1 MSKLNVIPSNEDMEA
16 AKRKA
21 EEEKYHREKIDVAKE
36 IYENTKN
43 SNEVNQNYASAVEA
57 MMKRTQEQLNLKNN
71 TGVVVEDNLSE
82 VKKVNKVVDTTINQN
97 KVENK
102 NYNTIKTNMTTKNKP
117 ENYGELPS
125 NLNSQIIE
133 LSQPDFNSAFD
144 VIPLPSQG
152 KVYRNRKP
160 NIKVSYMTTA
170 DENILTSPNLLQSG
184 EFLKILINRKI
195 LDTELRY
202 EDLLIGDRNAIM
214 IWLRATS
221 YGEMYPVT
229 LLDEL
234 DDPFDTEVNL
244 NDLKIK
250 KLEVDPDDEGLFTF
264 TLPISKSVIK
274 FKLLTCGD
282 VDVIEQIIA
291 KEKEDNVAVN
301 NTNTYT
307 LEKMIVEI
315 DGDRDRNLISNLSK
329 SMRIGDSK
337 ALLKYISTI
346 EPGIDLNISVPTPR
360 GGSIDTFLPL
370 NIKFF
375 WPDARI

>member
-21 EEEKYHREKIDVAKE
+21 EEEKYHKEKLDVAKE

-43 SNEVNQNYASAVEA
+43 SNEVNKDYASALDA

-71 TGVVVEDNLSE
+71 TGVVVEDKLSE
-82 VKKVNKVVDTTINQN
+82 VKKINKVVDTTINQN

-102 NYNTIKTNMTTKNKP
+102 NYNTIKNNMTTKNKP

-152 KVYRNRKP
+152 KVYRNRKQ

-195 LDTELRY
+195 LDTEIRY

-229 LLDEL
+229 LLDEI

-264 TLPISKSVIK
+264 VLPISKSVIK
-274 FKLLTCGD
+274 FKLLNCGD
-282 VDVIEQIIA
+282 VDVIERIVA

-307 LEKMIVEI
+307 LEKMIVEV
-315 DGDRDRNLISNLSK
+315 DGERNRNIISNLSK

-337 ALLKYISTI
+337 ALLKYVSTI

>member
-43 SNEVNQNYASAVEA
+43 SKEVNQNYASAIEA

-71 TGVVVEDNLSE
+71 TGVVVEDKLSD

-102 NYNTIKTNMTTKNKP
+102 NYNTIKTNMTTKNTP

-160 NIKVSYMTTA
+160 NIKISYMTTA

-195 LDTELRY
+195 LDTDLRY

-229 LLDEL
+229 LLDEI

-282 VDVIEQIIA
+282 VDVIERIVA

-307 LEKMIVEI
+307 LEKMIVEV

-346 EPGIDLNISVPTPR
+346 EPSIDLNISVPTPR

>member
-43 SNEVNQNYASAVEA
+43 SNDVNQNYASAVEA
-57 MMKRTQEQLNLKNN
+57 MMKRTQEQLDLKNN
-71 TGVVVEDNLSE
+71 TGVVVEDKLTD

-102 NYNTIKTNMTTKNKP
+102 NYNTIKTNMTTKNIP

-250 KLEVDPDDEGLFTF
+250 KLEVDSDDEGLFTF
-264 TLPISKSVIK
+264 KLPISNSVIK

-282 VDVIEQIIA
+282 VDTIEKIIS
-291 KEKEDNVAVN
+291 KEKENNVAVN

-307 LEKMIVEI
+307 LEKMIVEV
-315 DGDRDRNLISNLSK
+315 DGDRDRNIISNLSK

-337 ALLKYISTI
+337 ALLKYVSTI
-346 EPGIDLNISVPTPR
+346 EPGVDLNISVPTPR